1 MKLSAYVL
9 AMAMTASTL
18 VGCATSPT
26 GRNQILLFGSDQLN
40 AIGVQAFD
48 GMKSEIPVSK
58 QPAQNQYVQCVADTL
73 LPYVPSGVYSGDW
86 EVVVFNDDQVNAFA
100 LPGGKIGVYTGLLK
114 VATNQHQLAAVIGHE
129 IGHVIAQ
136 HGNERMSQT
145 TLIQTGSQV
154 ANQVLAAN
162 QVPYNA
168 EIMGALGLGLQLG
181 VQLPFSR
188 THESEADLIG
198 LQLMA
203 KAGFDPR
210 QSVDLWR
217 NMEAA
222 SGGERPMEL
231 LSTHPAPDSRI
242 KNLQTN
248 MDAAMADYQASPT
261 KASCSQ

>member
-40 AIGVQAFD
+40 AMGAQAFD
-48 GMKSEIPVSK
+48 GMKSETPVSK

-86 EVVVFNDDQVNAFA
+86 EVAVFNDDQVNAFA

-162 QVPYNA
+162 RVPYNA

-242 KNLQTN
+242 KNLQAN

>member
-1 MKLSAYVL
+1 
-9 AMAMTASTL
+9 
-18 VGCATSPT
+18 
-26 GRNQILLFGSDQLN
+26 
-40 AIGVQAFD
+40 
-48 GMKSEIPVSK
+48 
-58 QPAQNQYVQCVADTL
+58 
-73 LPYVPSGVYSGDW
+73 
-86 EVVVFNDDQVNAFA
+86 
-100 LPGGKIGVYTGLLK
+100 
-114 VATNQHQLAAVIGHE
+114 
-129 IGHVIAQ
+129 
-136 HGNERMSQT
+136 
-145 TLIQTGSQV
+145 
-154 ANQVLAAN
+154 
-162 QVPYNA
+162 
-168 EIMGALGLGLQLG
+168 MGALGLGLQLG

-242 KNLQTN
+242 KNLQAN
-248 MDAAMADYQASPT
+248 MEAAMADYQASPS